1 MNSLDPRSALV
12 LDTHALGLQRRP
24 GSMITVN
31 RSAPAPGDMGIA
43 LARVLPDSPIEFALR
58 LESVMEGVLVS
69 GDAELQVSAECAR
82 CLEPL
87 TWEEAVDISEL
98 FAYPA
103 TDSRGAIVE
112 EPEDDQDPLPSL
124 EGDLINLE
132 PTLRD
137 SVVLA
142 LPMAPLC
149 REDCAGLCSECGVRL
164 DDHPGHEHQIVDPR
178 WAALAELAKLEPGK
192 ATAEALPEQRNS

>member
-1 MNSLDPRSALV
+1 
-12 LDTHALGLQRRP
+12 
-24 GSMITVN
+24 MITVN

-112 EPEDDQDPLPSL
+112 EPEDDEDPLPTL

-149 REDCAGLCSECGVRL
+149 RDDCAGLCSECGVRL

>member
-1 MNSLDPRSALV
+1 MPLVDPKRGAVTSLDPHSALV

-24 GSMITVN
+24 GSMVEFTRTV
-31 RSAPAPGDMGIA
+31 PAPGDMGVA
-43 LARVLPDSPIEFALR
+43 MAKVSPDSPIEMDLR

-69 GDAELQVSAECAR
+69 GEVDLEISAECSR
-82 CLEPL
+82 CLDPL

-103 TDSRGAIVE
+103 TDARGAVVE
-112 EPEDDQDPLPSL
+112 EPDGDEDPLPTL
-124 EGDLINLE
+124 DGDLIDLE

-149 REDCAGLCSECGVRL
+149 SEDCAGLCSECGIKL
-164 DDHPGHEHQIVDPR
+164 DENPGHEHQAVDPR
-178 WAALAELAKLEPGK
+178 WSALAGLADPQEG
-192 ATAEALPEQRNS
+192 

>member
-1 MNSLDPRSALV
+1 VTSLDPRSALV

-24 GSMITVN
+24 GSMVTVS
-31 RSAPAPGDMGIA
+31 RTAPAPGDMGIA
-43 LARVLPDSPIEFALR
+43 LARVDPDSPIALELR

-69 GDAELQVSAECAR
+69 GEADLQISAECAR

-103 TDSRGAIVE
+103 TDSRGAVVE
-112 EPEDDQDPLPSL
+112 EPEGDEDPLPML
-124 EGDLINLE
+124 QGDLIDLE

-137 SVVLA
+137 AVVLA

-149 REDCAGLCSECGVRL
+149 RVDCAGLCSECGVRL
-164 DDHPGHEHQIVDPR
+164 DDHPGHEHQIADPR
-178 WAALAELAKLEPGK
+178 WAALAALTDPAPGQ
-192 ATAEALPEQRNS
+192 ATADAQPESRTS

>member
-1 MNSLDPRSALV
+1 MPLVDPKRGAVTSLDPRSALV

-24 GSMITVN
+24 GSMVEFTRTV
-31 RSAPAPGDMGIA
+31 PAPGDMGVA
-43 LARVLPDSPIEFALR
+43 MAKVTPDSPIEMDLR

-69 GDAELQVSAECAR
+69 GEVDLEISAECSR
-82 CLEPL
+82 CLDPL

-103 TDSRGAIVE
+103 TDSRGAVVE
-112 EPEDDQDPLPSL
+112 EPEGDEDPLPTL
-124 EGDLINLE
+124 DGDLIDLE

-149 REDCAGLCSECGVRL
+149 RDDCSGLCSECGIKL
-164 DDHPGHEHQIVDPR
+164 DDHPGHEHQAVDPR
-178 WAALAELAKLEPGK
+178 WSALAGLVDPQEG
-192 ATAEALPEQRNS
+192 